1 MSKERSNLGN
11 RIRLTS
17 DSSCAPWTE
26 RWEQHQKTRANVQ
39 EYLDRLADMESTV
52 LNSQIA
58 GANAIEGIE
67 TGNVLLMDD
76 GVNE

>member
-26 RWEQHQKTRANVQ
+26 RWEQHQTIRGNVQ
-39 EYLDRLADMESTV
+39 EHLDMLADMESEV
-52 LNSQIA
+52 LNRQIA
-58 GANAIEGIE
+58 GENAIEGIE
-67 TGNVLLMDD
+67 ISDVFVMDD
-76 GVNE
+76 GVTE